1 VTSSDAEGTGEGP
14 TEEEIREYVDK
25 LRGAPA
31 QQILAEMLYTALNAA
46 QVKLGRN
53 DARLFID
60 LTALMHQRLRDYVPA
75 DIVAPV
81 EQAIGQLRMAQVQ
94 AEREVAAAG
103 EPEANDLDR
112 PPTGIVSG
120 DADAPPPPSEPP
132 PPPSEPPS
140 GGSKLWV
147 PGQDT

>member
-1 VTSSDAEGTGEGP
+1 MSSSDAEGTGERP
-14 TEEEIREYVDK
+14 TEEEVREYVDK
-25 LRGAPA
+25 LREAPA

-46 QVKLGRN
+46 QVKLGRK

-60 LTALMHQRLRDYVPA
+60 FTALVHQRLGPYLPD
-75 DIVAPV
+75 DIVTPV
-81 EQAIGQLRMAQVQ
+81 EKAIGQLRMAQVQ
-94 AEREVAAAG
+94 AEREVAAG

-112 PPTGIVSG
+112 VPTGIVAR
-120 DADAPPPPSEPP
+120 DDDAPPPASQQPP
-132 PPPSEPPS
+132 P